1 MVPGKVLR
9 RALLIGG
16 LVIIAD
22 LATRV
27 VLQRTP
33 LPEEQQLV
41 GTMDEIANYAL
52 FSLLGILVVR
62 DTRIIYMGAMAGFVA
77 SLLDAVVVAAAG
89 ALAPTS
95 GPATIEE
102 VFISNML
109 IGTLFAGMTGIVYGL
124 VQNWSSGRKS
134 R

>member
-1 MVPGKVLR
+1 MR

-22 LATRV
+22 LATRAIT
-27 VLQRTP
+27 QRTP
-33 LPEEQQLV
+33 LPEDQQLV
-41 GTMDEIANYAL
+41 GTLDEIANYAL

-62 DTRIIYMGAMAGFVA
+62 DTRIIYMGALAGFIA
-77 SLLDAVVVAAAG
+77 SLLDALVVAAAS
-89 ALAPTS
+89 ALAPMS
-95 GPATIEE
+95 GPSTIEE
-102 VFISNML
+102 VFISNLL

-124 VQNWSSGRKS
+124 VQNWSGGRKS